1 VSEVAEQL
9 KRVVQALVDD
19 RDAVEV
25 SEEEV
30 EDAIV
35 LSVRVDP
42 DEVGRVIG
50 RQGSTVKA
58 LRTLLDVRGG
68 DSDTFYELEVDES

>member
-1 VSEVAEQL
+1 MSRVAEQL
-9 KRVVQALVDD
+9 QRVVQALVDD

-35 LSVRVDP
+35 LTVRVDP

>member
-1 VSEVAEQL
+1 MSEVAEQL
-9 KRVVQALVDD
+9 KRVVQGLVDD
-19 RDAVEV
+19 RDSVEV
-25 SEEEV
+25 TEDEV
-30 EDAIV
+30 DDAVV
-35 LSVRVDP
+35 LNVRVDP

>member
-1 VSEVAEQL
+1 MSEVTEQL

-19 RDAVEV
+19 RDSVEV
-25 SEEEV
+25 AQEQV
-30 EDAIV
+30 DDATV
-35 LSVRVDP
+35 LRVRVDP

>member
-1 VSEVAEQL
+1 MTGVAQQL
-9 KRVVQALVDD
+9 RRLIQGLVDD

-25 SEEEV
+25 DAQEHD
-30 EDAIV
+30 DAIILRV
-35 LSVRVDP
+35 TVDP

-50 RQGSTVKA
+50 RQGSTIKA

>member
-1 VSEVAEQL
+1 MTEVTEQL

-19 RDAVEV
+19 RDSVEV
-25 SEEEV
+25 AQEKV
-30 EDAIV
+30 DDAIV
-35 LSVRVDP
+35 LRVRVDP

>member
-1 VSEVAEQL
+1 VSRVAEQL
-9 KRVVQALVDD
+9 QRVVQALVDD

-35 LSVRVDP
+35 LTVRVDP

>member
-1 VSEVAEQL
+1 MSEVTEQL

-19 RDAVEV
+19 RDSVEV
-25 SEEEV
+25 AQEEV
-30 EDAIV
+30 DDATV
-35 LSVRVDP
+35 LRVRVDP

>member
-1 VSEVAEQL
+1 MSEVAEQL

>member
-1 VSEVAEQL
+1 VSRVAQQL
-9 KRVVQALVDD
+9 HRVIQGLVDE

-25 SEEEV
+25 EEQELD
-30 EDAIV
+30 DAIILRV
-35 LSVRVDP
+35 TVDP

>member
-1 VSEVAEQL
+1 
-9 KRVVQALVDD
+9 VVQALVDD

-35 LSVRVDP
+35 LTVRVDP

>member
-1 VSEVAEQL
+1 MSRVAEQL
-9 KRVVQALVDD
+9 QRVVQALVDD

-25 SEEEV
+25 SEEEID
-30 EDAIV
+30 DAIV
-35 LSVRVDP
+35 LTVRVDP

-58 LRTLLDVRGG
+58 LRALLDVRGG